1 MQVQLDGY
9 GAHEEG
15 NTLTFKQFQEYL
27 TAEYPEYG
35 LTIEEHFMP
44 RMKDIIIDCFLSVRH
59 KMNPNNR
66 KNCFEVFGF
75 DFLLDEDFRIWLIE
89 INTNPYLGAP
99 NKDMKILV
107 PQMIDDAI
115 KIAVDPVCKPKKKT
129 ENYDQN
135 GFELIYREENQ
146 YTMTTGVNHR
156 RAYNLDLCY
165 PIPSLKP
172 FIGKVKREFRKN
184 NKVTPKPQAKKAV
197 EFDPQASTV
206 LESET
211 P

>member
-1 MQVQLDGY
+1 LQVQLDGY

-66 KNCFEVFGF
+66 RNCFEVFGF

-99 NKDMKILV
+99 SKDMKILV

-156 RAYNLDLCY
+156 RAFNLDLCY
-165 PIPSLKP
+165 PDSLA
-172 FIGKVKREFRKN
+172 
-184 NKVTPKPQAKKAV
+184 QALHRQSQTRV
-197 EFDPQASTV
+197 
-206 LESET
+206 SEKQ
-211 P
+211 

>member
-1 MQVQLDGY
+1 MQLDGY

-44 RMKDIIIDCFLSVRH
+44 RMKDIIIDVFLSVRH

-89 INTNPYLGAP
+89 VNTNPFLGVP
-99 NKDMKILV
+99 NKDMKVLV
-107 PQMIDDAI
+107 PQMVDDAI

-146 YTMTTGVNHR
+146 FTMTTAVNHR

-184 NKVTPKPQAKKAV
+184 SKVQPKPQAKKAV
-197 EFDPQASTV
+197 EFDPHASTV
-206 LESET
+206 LESEN

>member
-1 MQVQLDGY
+1 
-9 GAHEEG
+9 
-15 NTLTFKQFQEYL
+15 
-27 TAEYPEYG
+27 
-35 LTIEEHFMP
+35 
-44 RMKDIIIDCFLSVRH
+44 MKDIIIDCFLSVRH

-89 INTNPYLGAP
+89 INTNPYLGVP

-156 RAYNLDLCY
+156 RAFNLDLCY

-197 EFDPQASTV
+197 EFDP
-206 LESET
+206 
-211 P
+211 